1 MPESQGWRFQGMTL
15 RRTEKAE
22 AKIWEVMWSRGLFD
36 DLQGQN
42 NKAEEAVSSLKETFV
57 P

>member
-1 MPESQGWRFQGMTL
+1 MTL

-57 P
+57 PWALLR